1 MIGKT
6 YAIPPQPPVPE
17 NLTTFA
23 AGNLSIGV
31 EYRDLDPEGLVA
43 TYREN
48 PAHLAEL
55 LARSPEGG
63 FTDEGVSL
71 HVFDAA
77 DGHEYVRFDVFDG
90 DPHYHYNHRGPEVV
104 NNVVDFDVVAH
115 GEMLPWA
122 LDRIRTRMPEMLTEA
137 GGTHLVAGL
146 DQKAID
152 RALGQVAEIAE
163 RAQATT
169 RAVRSAR
176 VADDRAV

>member
-6 YAIPPQPPVPE
+6 YGIPPQPPVPE
-17 NLTTFA
+17 NLTTFE

-43 TYREN
+43 TYRDN

-77 DGHEYVRFDVFDG
+77 DGHEYVRFDVFDA
-90 DPHYHYNHRGPEVV
+90 DPHYHYNHPGPEVV
-104 NNVVDFDVVAH
+104 NNVIEFDVIAH
-115 GEMLPWA
+115 GDMLPWA
-122 LDRIRTRMPEMLTEA
+122 LERIRTRLPEMLTEA
-137 GGTHLVAGL
+137 GGAHLVARL
-146 DQKAID
+146 DLEAIEHALRLVTPMAEEAQSTS
-152 RALGQVAEIAE
+152 RALRQA
-163 RAQATT
+163 RAT
-169 RAVRSAR
+169 
-176 VADDRAV
+176 

>member
-169 RAVRSAR
+169 RAVRRAR
-176 VADDRAV
+176 AADDRAL